1 MRSRAWL
8 FLYSTRN
15 IVGCAFA
22 LFGLGLYAAGV
33 IDHYWLAIVAGL
45 YGVGFLATP
54 SRSGSV
60 FAPDPSTSVADV
72 HEALR
77 RMLSSIKGRVEPDV
91 EKKIE
96 SIVDAI
102 GEAMPRLVEG
112 EGAMSDALYT
122 VRQMA
127 LDYLPGTLGSYVK
140 LPPAY
145 RRLHAVQGGGG
156 GGKTAHDVLNDQ
168 LTLLDAKMQEILVS
182 VNENDT
188 QALLAN
194 GRFLREKF
202 AGDGFR
208 VA

>member
-1 MRSRAWL
+1 MKRGLWL

-15 IVGCAFA
+15 IAGSLLA
-22 LFGLGLYAAGV
+22 LGGIGLFFAGV

-45 YGVGFLATP
+45 YGVGFLAAPT
-54 SRSGSV
+54 RSGAVLGPASSLSISEV
-60 FAPDPSTSVADV
+60 QS
-72 HEALR
+72 ELR
-77 RMLSSIKGRVEPDV
+77 RMVTSIKGRVEPDV
-91 EKKIE
+91 QARVT

-102 GEAMPRLVEG
+102 GEAMPRLAEG
-112 EGAMSDALYT
+112 EALFT

-127 LDYLPGTLGSYVK
+127 VDYLPSTLDAYVK

-145 RRLHAVQGGGG
+145 RRLHPVQN
-156 GGKTAHDVLNDQ
+156 GKSAHAVLNDQ
-168 LTLLDAKMQEILVS
+168 LALLDAKMQEILVS

-194 GRFLREKF
+194 GRFLKEKF
-202 AGDGFR
+202 STSEFR

>member
-1 MRSRAWL
+1 MKRGLWL

-15 IVGCAFA
+15 IAGSLLA
-22 LFGLGLYAAGV
+22 LVGLGLFLTGV

-45 YGVGFLATP
+45 YGIGFLATP
-54 SRSGSV
+54 SRSGAV
-60 FAPDPSTSVADV
+60 LGPDASLSVA
-72 HEALR
+72 EIQAELR

-91 EKKIE
+91 QARVA
-96 SIVDAI
+96 SIVGAI
-102 GEAMPRLVEG
+102 AEALPRLGEGEALF
-112 EGAMSDALYT
+112 T

-127 LDYLPGTLGSYVK
+127 VDYHPSTLDAYVK

-145 RRLHAVQGGGG
+145 RRLHPVQNGKSAHAVL
-156 GGKTAHDVLNDQ
+156 DEQ
-168 LTLLDAKMQEILVS
+168 LTLLDQKMQDILVS

-194 GRFLREKF
+194 GRFLKEKF
-202 AGDGFR
+202 STSEFR

>member
-1 MRSRAWL
+1 MRRGLLL

-15 IVGCAFA
+15 IAGSLLA
-22 LFGLGLYAAGV
+22 LGGLGLFLTGV

-45 YGVGFLATP
+45 YGVGFLAAPP
-54 SRSGSV
+54 SRALVLG
-60 FAPDPSTSVADV
+60 PDASLSASEV
-72 HEALR
+72 EAGLR

-91 EKKIE
+91 QARVA

-102 GEAMPRLVEG
+102 GEAMPRLSEG
-112 EGAMSDALYT
+112 EALFT

-127 LDYLPGTLGSYVK
+127 VDYLPSTLDAYVK

-145 RRLHAVQGGGG
+145 RRLHPVQN
-156 GGKTAHDVLNDQ
+156 GKSAHSVLNDQ
-168 LTLLDAKMQEILVS
+168 LTLLDKKMQEILVS

-194 GRFLREKF
+194 GRFLKEKF
-202 AGDGFR
+202 STSEFR

>member
-1 MRSRAWL
+1 MSRRAWL

-15 IVGCAFA
+15 IAGSLLALLGVG
-22 LFGLGLYAAGV
+22 LFLTGV

-45 YGVGFLATP
+45 YGVGFLAAP
-54 SRSGSV
+54 AQSGLAL
-60 FAPDPSTSVADV
+60 AP
-72 HEALR
+72 EASLSPAEVEGGLR

-91 EKKIE
+91 QARIS
-96 SIVDAI
+96 SIVGAI

-112 EGAMSDALYT
+112 EALFT

-127 LDYLPGTLGSYVK
+127 VDYLPSTLDAYVK

-145 RRLHAVQGGGG
+145 RRLHPVQN
-156 GGKTAHDVLNDQ
+156 GKSAHDVLNDQ
-168 LTLLDAKMQEILVS
+168 LTLLDQKMQEILVS

-194 GRFLREKF
+194 GRFLKEKF
-202 AGDGFR
+202 STSEFR

>member
-1 MRSRAWL
+1 MKRRPLL

-15 IVGCAFA
+15 IAGSLLA
-22 LFGLGLYAAGV
+22 LGGLGLFLTGI

-45 YGVGFLATP
+45 YGVGFLAAP
-54 SRSGSV
+54 GQSASV
-60 FAPDPSTSVADV
+60 LAPDASLSTAEV
-72 HEALR
+72 EGGLR
-77 RMLSSIKGRVEPDV
+77 RMMSSIKGRVEPDV
-91 EKKIE
+91 QARIA

-102 GEAMPRLVEG
+102 AEAMPRLSEG
-112 EGAMSDALYT
+112 EALFT

-127 LDYLPGTLGSYVK
+127 VDYLPSTLDAYVK

-145 RRLHAVQGGGG
+145 RRLHPVQN
-156 GGKTAHDVLNDQ
+156 GKSAHSVLNDQ
-168 LTLLDAKMQEILVS
+168 LTLLDKKMQEILVS

-194 GRFLREKF
+194 GRFLKEKF
-202 AGDGFR
+202 STSEFR

>member
-1 MRSRAWL
+1 MKRGLWL

-15 IVGCAFA
+15 IAGSLLA
-22 LFGLGLYAAGV
+22 LVGLGLFLTGV

-54 SRSGSV
+54 SRAGTVLGGGANASLSV
-60 FAPDPSTSVADV
+60 DEVQA
-72 HEALR
+72 ELR

-91 EKKIE
+91 QARVA
-96 SIVDAI
+96 SIVDAVAEALPRLAD
-102 GEAMPRLVEG
+102 GEALF
-112 EGAMSDALYT
+112 T

-127 LDYLPGTLGSYVK
+127 VDYLPSTLGAYVK

-145 RRLHAVQGGGG
+145 RRLHPVQNGKSAHAVL
-156 GGKTAHDVLNDQ
+156 DEQ
-168 LTLLDAKMQEILVS
+168 LTLLDKKMQEILVS

-194 GRFLREKF
+194 GRFLKEKF
-202 AGDGFR
+202 STSEFR
-208 VA
+208 ITSPA